1 MEWAIFIM
9 RLVFLKNH
17 VGSFKKINHLLANG
31 SYMEV
36 IQNVKAICAITSRE
50 TESSHKGSALFPFL

>member
-1 MEWAIFIM
+1 M

-50 TESSHKGSALFPFL
+50 TEGSHKGSALFPFL